1 MTDSPVLQFGRH
13 RGSTVDEVP
22 EDYVLWLA
30 DPAREI
36 PSPPRPGRR
45 GGGHK
50 PLPKDVV
57 AAARAR
63 ADVIRE
69 QKRLRDLGRTL
80 LGGGTHDGP
89 DPVYVIECEGDMH
102 SLSGTFAFD
111 LTTHP
116 TLDAALALLS
126 AEYCTIQEDD
136 GDGDVEMVRQS
147 PDPEDD
153 RIIVWEVLPSGHRK
167 AVWGFFGWHHSADDF
182 ACGQGTLPGDDEP
195 LSAIA
200 MREY

>member
-36 PSPPRPGRR
+36 PSPSRPGRR

-57 AAARAR
+57 AAARKR
-63 ADVIRE
+63 AEGILELRRRRE
-69 QKRLRDLGRTL
+69 MVRSVM
-80 LGGGTHDGP
+80 GGAPHDGP
-89 DPVYVIECEGDMH
+89 DPIFVIECDGDMH
-102 SLSGTFAFD
+102 SRSGTFAFD
-111 LTTHP
+111 LTSHAS
-116 TLDAALALLS
+116 LDAALGIIA
-126 AEYCTIQEDD
+126 AEYPTEDQDD
-136 GDGDVEMVRQS
+136 GCGGTETIRQT

-153 RIIVWEVLPSGHRK
+153 MILVWEILPSGHRK
-167 AVWGFFGWHHSADDF
+167 VVWGFFGWHHSADDF

>member
-1 MTDSPVLQFGRH
+1 MTGSPVLEFGRH
-13 RGSTVDEVP
+13 RGSTVAEVP

-30 DPAREI
+30 DPARDV

-45 GGGHK
+45 GGGHR
-50 PLPKDVV
+50 PLPPHIV
-57 AAARAR
+57 AAARVR
-63 ADVIRE
+63 AEAILER
-69 QKRLRDLGRTL
+69 KRIRDLGRRL

-89 DPVYVIECEGDMH
+89 DPVYVIECDGDMH
-102 SLSGTFAFD
+102 SPSGTYAFD
-111 LTTHP
+111 ATSYA
-116 TLDAALALLS
+116 TLDAALAFLS
-126 AEYCTIQEDD
+126 AEYGTVLEDD

-153 RIIVWEVLPSGHRK
+153 RIIVWEILPSGHRK

-200 MREY
+200 SRDY